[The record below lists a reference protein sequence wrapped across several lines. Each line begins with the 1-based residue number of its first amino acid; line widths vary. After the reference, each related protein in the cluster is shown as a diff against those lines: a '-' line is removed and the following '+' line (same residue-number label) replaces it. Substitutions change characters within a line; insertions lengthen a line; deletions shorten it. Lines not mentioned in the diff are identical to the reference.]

1 MTIDPHAVLREAVI
15 EAQRILAQHVEPS
28 GPNCERTIS
37 RLLGVMDGPAVRR
50 ALATTAAA

>member
-1 MTIDPHAVLREAVI
+1 MTTDPHKVLRDAVI